1 MKAEGENKGDR
12 GLSKER
18 CIDWSDSSQASVGTS
33 PAQPAPVGSKPAPC
47 QDAPGGGVR
56 ILGHHLKYSPGDPHP
71 CGAHQSPWLPQGNGL
86 CQPELQPWVL
96 HVLGGCS

>member
-18 CIDWSDSSQASVGTS
+18 CIDWSDSSQASDGTS

-47 QDAPGGGVR
+47 QDAPGGGEDPWAPPE
-56 ILGHHLKYSPGDPHP
+56 ILSWRPSSLWCPPVPLAASGEWS
-71 CGAHQSPWLPQGNGL
+71 LPA
-86 CQPELQPWVL
+86 
-96 HVLGGCS
+96 